1 MKEWAT
7 YIITLQY
14 EEIDEE
20 STDCE
25 KSITRITQ
33 EEFTWKEDELF
44 DYIKSKI
51 ENWRAKWRI
60 VDILSIILDLIH

>member
-1 MKEWAT
+1 MKEGAT

-14 EEIDEE
+14 EEIEKLSE
-20 STDCE
+20 WE
-25 KSITRITQ
+25 KSTTRITQ

-51 ENWRAKWRI
+51 ENWRAKGRN
-60 VDILSIILDLIH
+60 VDILSITLDLIH

>member
-1 MKEWAT
+1 MKEWAN

-44 DYIKSKI
+44 DYIKSKL
-51 ENWRAKWRI
+51 ENWRAKGRI
-60 VDILSIILDLIH
+60 VDILSITLDLIH

>member
-1 MKEWAT
+1 MKEGAT

-14 EEIDEE
+14 EEIEE

-25 KSITRITQ
+25 RSTTRITQ

-44 DYIKSKI
+44 DYIKSKL
-51 ENWRAKWRI
+51 ENWRAKGRI
-60 VDILSIILDLIH
+60 VDILSITLDLIH

>member
-1 MKEWAT
+1 MKEGAT

-14 EEIDEE
+14 EEIEKLSE
-20 STDCE
+20 WE
-25 KSITRITQ
+25 KSTTRITQ

-51 ENWRAKWRI
+51 ENWRAKGRI
-60 VDILSIILDLIH
+60 VDILSITLDLIH